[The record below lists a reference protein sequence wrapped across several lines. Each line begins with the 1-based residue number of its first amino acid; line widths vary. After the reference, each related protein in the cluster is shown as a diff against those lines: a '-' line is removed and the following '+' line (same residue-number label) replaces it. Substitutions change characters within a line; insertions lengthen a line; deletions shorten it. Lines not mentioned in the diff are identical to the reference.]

1 VKTTPAHIARLDE
14 LRRYATLVDFLLVS
28 ERKIFPMKIN
38 RFGKAEILN
47 PQEITLL
54 FSEGLVKPRDRALFG
69 VCLYAAAR
77 INESCTL
84 QRGDIIGTRRRYS
97 VADTRGNSRDRTPPV
112 SGRIILPFGTLMLLI
127 VSGSIL
133 LTMSQILAG

>member
-1 VKTTPAHIARLDE
+1 MRQLRYFLD
-14 LRRYATLVDFLLVS
+14 LSAP
-28 ERKIFPMKIN
+28 KIIPMKIN

-54 FSEGLVKPRDRALFG
+54 FTEGLVKPRDRALFG

-84 QRGDIIGTRRRYS
+84 QREEILIYFQVGMVWGISIKLVLIGF
-97 VADTRGNSRDRTPPV
+97 
-112 SGRIILPFGTLMLLI
+112 SGRHCVEWTWMSEEYLPIRLG
-127 VSGSIL
+127 G
-133 LTMSQILAG
+133 QR